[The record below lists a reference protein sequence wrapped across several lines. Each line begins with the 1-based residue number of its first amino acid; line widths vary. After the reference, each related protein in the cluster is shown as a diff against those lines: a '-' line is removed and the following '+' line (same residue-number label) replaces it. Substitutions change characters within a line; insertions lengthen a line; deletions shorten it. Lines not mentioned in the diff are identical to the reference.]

1 MINNDISISY
11 MVTVED
17 TIIVI
22 FKPLDHKS
30 ARNKRSEKIINP
42 EAIELI
48 NDRYVDEEG
57 MVKYRIGSKE
67 YQSFV
72 RQDRIRDTYEKE
84 TSNLD

>member
-1 MINNDISISY
+1 MINNDISILY

-42 EAIELI
+42 EDIELI
-48 NDRYVDEEG
+48 NVG
-57 MVKYRIGSKE
+57 MWMRKE
-67 YQSFV
+67 W
-72 RQDRIRDTYEKE
+72 
-84 TSNLD
+84 

>member
-1 MINNDISISY
+1 

-42 EAIELI
+42 EDIELI
-48 NDRYVDEEG
+48 KVG
-57 MVKYRIGSKE
+57 MWMRKE
-67 YQSFV
+67 W
-72 RQDRIRDTYEKE
+72 
-84 TSNLD
+84 